1 MVHVTKST
9 KPISATNIAR
19 SWYLID
25 VNGKVLGRVAQEI
38 ATILQGKSKVT
49 YAPYL
54 DAGDNVVVI
63 NAKQVTVTG
72 KKADAKLYTRYSGYP
87 GGLTTETFAELIVRR
102 PDEVIRRA
110 VSGMLPKN
118 KLRDRRLA
126 RLHIFADARHTFTN
140 ELKDTKSEMSP
151 NK

>member
-1 MVHVTKST
+1 MVSITKST
-9 KPISATNIAR
+9 KPISATNINR
-19 SWYLID
+19 TWHIINLE
-25 VNGKVLGRVAQEI
+25 GQVLGRAAQEI
-38 ATILQGKSKVT
+38 STILQGKKKVT

-63 NAKQVTVTG
+63 NARKVVVTG
-72 KKADAKLYTRYSGYP
+72 KKAVSKEYTRYSGYP

-102 PDEVIRRA
+102 PDEVIRHA

-126 RLHIFADARHTFTN
+126 RLHIFPDAKHDFEKVVTS
-140 ELKDTKSEMSP
+140 DTSNKS
-151 NK
+151 